1 MLGNVAPFVCY
12 DRSMSNRILQVQ
24 VREHSLDPAQAELWI
39 TVSAEHVTP
48 TTELRGRLAGP
59 RCLYAAT
66 IEVGYPLS
74 PFPRRPEGLEGLA
87 ARVVIPEPS
96 LWEPQCPF
104 VYQGT
109 VELWQDGARCDQ
121 APIRRGLRR
130 LALGRGGLRVNGRP
144 LVLRGR
150 SVDECDE
157 KQIAALRRAGCNLLL
172 APTMKRLG
180 ELLPLADVYGFL
192 VLEVLTEMEQP
203 ALDLANAM
211 GDHPSFLG
219 WLLKG
224 QWDADAI
231 ARLRVAGGALVGVEL
246 GELPTD
252 APPQGVDFI
261 AGRADVAAQ
270 LSTSAETSPLPPLL
284 LLGDCPNSPAAF
296 GRVE

>member
-1 MLGNVAPFVCY
+1 
-12 DRSMSNRILQVQ
+12 MSNRILQVQ

-39 TVSAEHVTP
+39 AVSAEHMTP

-66 IEVGYPLS
+66 IEVGYPLR
-74 PFPRRPEGLEGLA
+74 PFPRRPEGLVGLA

-104 VYQGT
+104 VYQGK

-121 APIRRGLRR
+121 VPIRRGLRR
-130 LALGRGGLRVNGRP
+130 VALGRGGLRVNGRP
-144 LVLRGR
+144 LALRGR

-172 APTMKRLG
+172 APAVKCLS

-192 VLEVLTEMEQP
+192 VLGGLTETEQA
-203 ALDLANAM
+203 ALDRADALA
-211 GDHPSFLG
+211 DHPSFLG

-224 QWDADAI
+224 RWDAEAI
-231 ARLRVAGGALVGVEL
+231 TRLRGGGALVGVEL
-246 GELPTD
+246 GEVPAD
-252 APPQGVDFI
+252 ALSEGPDFV
-261 AGRADVAAQ
+261 ACRPDVAAA
-270 LSTSAETSPLPPLL
+270 LGGRGEPRPLL
-284 LLGDCPNSPAAF
+284 LLGDGPDSPAAF
-296 GRVE
+296 GRME